1 MLVWDKALY
10 LDVLGAPL
18 ASRFVERD
26 LLRKEGVDGGGGCVV
41 KNERECGESRGSGYN
56 RKQMSDAGSQLKPSP
71 VH

>member
-1 MLVWDKALY
+1 M
-10 LDVLGAPL
+10 
-18 ASRFVERD
+18 
-26 LLRKEGVDGGGGCVV
+26 